1 MKNKIVVIFA
11 LVLHGLC
18 VTDVGAQNSS
28 TVIGGGSLARECFD
42 LSQHAAMSRS
52 ASRMDVAVCD
62 KAVFQGSLNKSE
74 LAATFSNRGVIHM
87 AMEEL
92 KEAYRDYNR
101 AIEID
106 PLLAEAYI
114 NRGNLWFA
122 VQKFEEAV
130 KDYDKALELGAA
142 KSFVALL
149 NRGLA
154 HENLGGF
161 LQAKK
166 DYTAALNIKPEWTLA
181 TDKLRRIERK
191 LKGNSE

>member
-18 VTDVGAQNSS
+18 VTEVGAQNSS

-62 KAVFQGSLNKSE
+62 KAIFQGSLNKSE

-122 VQKFEEAV
+122 VLKFEEAV

>member
-18 VTDVGAQNSS
+18 VTEVGAQNSS

>member
-18 VTDVGAQNSS
+18 VTEVGAQNSS

-106 PLLAEAYI
+106 PLLGEAYI

>member
-62 KAVFQGSLNKSE
+62 KAIFQGSLNKSE

>member
-11 LVLHGLC
+11 LVLYGLC
-18 VTDVGAQNSS
+18 VTEVGAQNSS